1 MPESTWLVKGVR
13 WTKSAA
19 LRDCPI
25 VYVTHT
31 SSTPAVAAGT
41 LDTQLSGCPL
51 GYLTKQESIAIPGVP
66 NLLIRSLLN
75 NQQFYDPE
83 DAALDLGISSAFW
96 SLFGLLWP
104 SGSRLAERVAL
115 RPVNADERI
124 LEIGCGLALSS
135 LVGHRL
141 GANITASDCHPLAGE
156 FLRENL
162 RLNALS
168 PMDYQH
174 GHWGRH
180 TPQQQDPIVNT
191 KFDLIIGSD
200 ILYERDERGDLA
212 HYINEHIEDHAEVWV
227 VDPNRG
233 NRAHFHRNMA
243 AQGFALSEES
253 LDISATDHEAAY
265 KGRMLTYSRD

>member
-1 MPESTWLVKGVR
+1 MNVLLPN
-13 WTKSAA
+13 
-19 LRDCPI
+19 
-25 VYVTHT
+25 
-31 SSTPAVAAGT
+31 
-41 LDTQLSGCPL
+41 TQHL
-51 GYLTKQESIAIPGVP
+51 GYQTKQESIAVQGVP

-75 NQQFYDPE
+75 KQQFYDPGN
-83 DAALDLGISSAFW
+83 AALDLGISSAFW

-104 SGSRLAERVAL
+104 SGSRLAERMAL

-124 LEIGCGLALSS
+124 LELGCGLGLAS
-135 LVGHRL
+135 LVGHRR

-162 RLNALS
+162 RLNQLS
-168 PMDYQH
+168 PMSYQH
-174 GHWGRH
+174 GHWGQH
-180 TPQQQDPIVNT
+180 AAQQQDPAVSS

-200 ILYERDERGDLA
+200 ILYERDEQGDLA
-212 HYINEHIEDHAEVWV
+212 NYIHQHMEDHAEVWV

-243 AQGFALSEES
+243 AQGFALKEEC
-253 LDISATDHEAAY
+253 LDISATSDASAY